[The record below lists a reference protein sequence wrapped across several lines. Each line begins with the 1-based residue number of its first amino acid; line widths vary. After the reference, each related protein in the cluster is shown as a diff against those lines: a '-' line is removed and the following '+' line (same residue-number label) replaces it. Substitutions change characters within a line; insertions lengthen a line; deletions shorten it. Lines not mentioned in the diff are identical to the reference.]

1 MRLRADIFVAALIR
15 RAAHEGAF
23 AVLRR
28 RGAAEAGA
36 IFVKIDCLDGRAA
49 LFGPAPQ
56 TELAESVERGVDR
69 VFTRVHRG
77 EWVEPQ
83 EVERRLKREIDFDP
97 DLWIV
102 EIEDR
107 QGRAFVDEP
116 IV

>member
-15 RAAHEGAF
+15 RVETAGAAAY
-23 AVLRR
+23 LRR

-36 IFVKIDCLDGRAA
+36 IFVLLDCLDGRVA

-56 TELAESVERGVDR
+56 SEAADDGMRSFQRMHKDEWNESADVEARLA
-69 VFTRVHRG
+69 
-77 EWVEPQ
+77 
-83 EVERRLKREIDFDP
+83 REIEFDN

-107 QGRAFVDEP
+107 QARDFLHYD
-116 IV
+116 

>member
-15 RAAHEGAF
+15 RVAHEGAF

-36 IFVKIDCLDGRAA
+36 IFVKIDRLDGRAA

-56 TELAESVERGVDR
+56 TELAESVERGIDR
-69 VFTRVHRG
+69 VFTRVHRD
-77 EWVEPQ
+77 EWIDPQ
-83 EVERRLKREIDFDP
+83 ETERRLQREIDFDP
-97 DLWIV
+97 DIWIV

-107 QGRAFVDEP
+107 EGRAFVDLAE
-116 IV
+116 

>member
-15 RAAHEGAF
+15 RTQSVGAI

-36 IFVKIDCLDGRAA
+36 IFVCLDRLDGRVA

-56 TELAESVERGVDR
+56 SELDAEGDRRFVRMHTAEWIERAAMED
-69 VFTRVHRG
+69 
-77 EWVEPQ
+77 
-83 EVERRLKREIDFDP
+83 RLKREIDFDT

-107 QGRAFVDEP
+107 QGRDFLSP
-116 IV
+116 G

>member
-15 RAAHEGAF
+15 RVQSQGAI
-23 AVLRR
+23 AMLRR

-36 IFVKIDCLDGRAA
+36 IFVRLDRLDGTAA

-56 TELAESVERGVDR
+56 SEIDEDGHRRFV
-69 VFTRVHRG
+69 RVHK
-77 EWVEPQ
+77 EDWIESQAVED
-83 EVERRLKREIDFDP
+83 RLKREIGFDS

-107 QGRAFVDEP
+107 AGRDFLSP
-116 IV
+116 

>member
-15 RAAHEGAF
+15 RVATDGAF

-36 IFVKIDCLDGRAA
+36 IFVKIDRLDGRAA

-56 TELAESVERGVDR
+56 TELAESVERGIDR
-69 VFTRVHRG
+69 VFARVHRD

-83 EVERRLKREIDFDP
+83 EIERRLKREMDFDP

-107 QGRAFVDEP
+107 EGRAFVDLAS
-116 IV
+116 